1 VFSIR
6 FKFRNNIDFVQSF
19 VWIDNDGNPIILTGS
34 TLRLHVKR
42 KPADAKPVLEMTSDN
57 GLATILADKPNEFV
71 LKFPRYALA
80 PGTYVFDLKRLFGGD
95 HLPLADGVIEV
106 IPGVT
111 T

>member
-1 VFSIR
+1 MFSIR
-6 FKFRNNIDFVQSF
+6 FKFRNNIDFAQSF
-19 VWIDNDGNPIILTGS
+19 VWIDSDGNPIILTGS

-42 KPADAKPVLEMTSDN
+42 KPSDPKPVLELTSEN
-57 GLATILADKPNEFV
+57 GLATISTENPNEFV
-71 LKFPRYALA
+71 LKFPRYGLS

-106 IPGVT
+106 VQGVT